1 MFSGF
6 LYSIFIALIIG
17 FANPEKP
24 FRLLFSI
31 PLGFGLCSVFYFLFL
46 LTGIQN
52 ILVYKIFE
60 FIIAVVA
67 SFFIFTKIIPPEIKI
82 KKISLSLAFANLT
95 GLLIFLKY
103 YINNSLGSWDGF
115 RIWNTKAEFMFR
127 DISLWKNM
135 FLQPHFLSHN
145 DYPLFLPSSTARIW
159 QYTGNDNSVFNITLA
174 IIFTFSAVYM
184 LYFAIKHFQNKK
196 IAQLFATVLMLTP
209 VFLVNG
215 ASQCADIPLSL
226 FILASII
233 SLFLYFEKKNSHF
246 LIFGTVFA
254 GFSAWVKN
262 EGLMFFLVFL
272 LVTGVYFLYKKSYKN
287 LFYTAA
293 ASLPFIAL
301 IFLFKLLCNSPNDL
315 IAGFFAFK
323 TYTHL
328 FDLHNYLMI
337 IKSLVLM
344 LIERFW
350 LLFLLIIPLIKG
362 VKLCKNNKEAFYLS
376 LVIFILM
383 CLGYFMTYILSPH
396 DLDWLLTYS
405 LDRIILHV
413 LPLFLFLYALCLKIG
428 QEDTEN

>member
-287 LFYTAA
+287 FFYTAV
-293 ASLPFIAL
+293 ASLPFIIL
-301 IFLFKLLCNSPNDL
+301 IFLFKFLCNSPNDL